1 MAQKINLVYK
11 IKKFYKTMKTL
22 FEIFQENVYIYFK
35 KFVYL
40 VSIVT
45 KLKCLK
51 SDNQSLV
58 INLL

>member
-1 MAQKINLVYK
+1 MKI
-11 IKKFYKTMKTL
+11 L

-45 KLKCLK
+45 KFKCLK